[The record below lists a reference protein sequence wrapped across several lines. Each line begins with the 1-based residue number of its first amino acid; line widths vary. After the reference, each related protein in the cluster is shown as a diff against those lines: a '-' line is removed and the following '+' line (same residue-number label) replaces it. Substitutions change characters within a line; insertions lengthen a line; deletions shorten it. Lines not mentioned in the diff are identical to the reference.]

1 MIVAKG
7 FTDPDAKYQTF
18 NTFRNCK
25 FYRQALFQV
34 LPKGIFDESGDKL
47 SPDDKKK
54 LIENYEELIKLKTGE
69 IIKFGQ
75 EVVFKHVD
83 SQEYLSGSV
92 RCSKGGL
99 GAFKV

>member
-69 IIKFGQ
+69 IIKFG
-75 EVVFKHVD
+75 
-83 SQEYLSGSV
+83 
-92 RCSKGGL
+92 
-99 GAFKV
+99 

>member
-1 MIVAKG
+1 MRFGQIVRIHGHRLADEKEDDKEVRRGMIVAKG

-47 SPDDKKK
+47 SPEDKKK
-54 LIENYEELIKLKTGE
+54 LI
-69 IIKFGQ
+69 
-75 EVVFKHVD
+75 
-83 SQEYLSGSV
+83 
-92 RCSKGGL
+92 
-99 GAFKV
+99 